1 MGANTYAPAYGER
14 TLHSMSTR
22 ILVLGPDDSLPR
34 ERTLETLPAD
44 LADPNNIVW
53 VDLGDPGE
61 RERKLLEEV
70 FMLHPTSVEDLLA
83 DAPTPK
89 IEYFP
94 AYVYVVWHAL
104 LPGWEK
110 EADFQLCDL
119 DLLVG
124 KNFLLTSHGA
134 DLPSV
139 DHAWGVVLRKPDAMR
154 KGPAY
159 CAYLIADVL
168 TERFLPL
175 MERLDRQIGQLETAI
190 MKDPGPHL
198 LETIFTLKDKLQ
210 RLRRMGVHQRDVL
223 GRMSRGSDRDA
234 EILGEEARPFFRDAY
249 DNFVRVVDLN
259 DGFREVVNSSMDA
272 YLSMQGHKLNEIMK
286 VLTLIST
293 IMLPLTFIAGVYGM
307 NFEVMPELHWQYGY
321 ITAIGVML
329 TTAAVF
335 VWYFRRKGWL

>member
-1 MGANTYAPAYGER
+1 MSSSAGTRAER
-14 TLHSMSTR
+14 TLAGMSTR
-22 ILVLGPDDSLPR
+22 ILVLGPDDALPR
-34 ERTLETLPAD
+34 EGSLATLAD
-44 LADPNNIVW
+44 ELADPNNLVW
-53 VDLGDPGE
+53 VDLEDPGE
-61 RERKLLEEV
+61 RERKLLEEI
-70 FMLHPTSVEDLLA
+70 FMLHPTSVEDMLA

-94 AYVYVVWHAL
+94 SYVYVVWHAL
-104 LPGWEK
+104 TPGWEK
-110 EADFQLCDL
+110 TADFQLCDL
-119 DLLVG
+119 DLLIG
-124 KNFLLTSHGA
+124 KNFLLTSHNAG
-134 DLPSV
+134 LPSV
-139 DHAWGVVLRKPDAMR
+139 DHAWAIAAGKPQAMR

-175 MERLDRQIGQLETAI
+175 MERLENDIDQLETAI
-190 MKDPGPHL
+190 IKNPGPHL
-198 LETIFTLKDKLQ
+198 LQMIFALKDKLQ
-210 RLRRMGVHQRDVL
+210 RLRRLGVHQRDVL

-259 DGFREVVNSSMDA
+259 DSFREIVNSSMDA

-321 ITAIGVML
+321 FTAIGAML
-329 TTAAVF
+329 VTAAIF
-335 VWYFRRKGWL
+335 VWYFRRRGWL